1 MTAKDYLWRLRNAER
16 EIKRLEE
23 EYNQVRAEIESV
35 RGMNYTPDRVT
46 NARVIDLSAAIV
58 KLEKYAERVNAK
70 WDELI
75 DLRNEAVQTIER
87 LRSWRDQE
95 ILKRR
100 YIHGQSWEQIAVVL
114 SYDYRYVLKLHGVA
128 LLHFDEELKKDI

>member
-1 MTAKDYLWRLRNAER
+1 MTAKEFLWRIRNAER

-46 NARVIDLSAAIV
+46 NTQVVDLSSAII

-75 DLRNEAVQTIER
+75 KLRNEATQTIER

-100 YIHGQSWEQIAVVL
+100 YIHGQSWEKIAFVMG
-114 SYDYRYVLKLHGVA
+114 YDYRYTLKLHGVA
-128 LLHFDEELKKDI
+128 LLHFEQELKKDI